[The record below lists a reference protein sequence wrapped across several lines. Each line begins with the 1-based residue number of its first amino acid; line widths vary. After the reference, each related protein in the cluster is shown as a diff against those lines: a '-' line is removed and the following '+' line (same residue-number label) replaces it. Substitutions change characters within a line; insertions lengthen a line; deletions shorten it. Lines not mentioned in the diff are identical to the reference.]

1 MGIPKPPKLSILSI
15 LAGEK
20 PAPNM
25 GALTLDYFSQ
35 TDQELEVW
43 QPLRVWKH
51 WASAGPNTFLLQW
64 TRRGWNH
71 WLWSC
76 EVVWL
81 LGLEPGVHHAASFW
95 FGFRPII
102 NFLMAHGPMVGML
115 LKLRRWDSWRVVR
128 SLVPSRGNSKAERW
142 RKKEMG

>member
-51 WASAGPNTFLLQW
+51 WGSAGPNTFLLQW
-64 TRRGWNH
+64 TRRG
-71 WLWSC
+71 
-76 EVVWL
+76 
-81 LGLEPGVHHAASFW
+81 
-95 FGFRPII
+95 
-102 NFLMAHGPMVGML
+102 
-115 LKLRRWDSWRVVR
+115 
-128 SLVPSRGNSKAERW
+128 
-142 RKKEMG
+142 